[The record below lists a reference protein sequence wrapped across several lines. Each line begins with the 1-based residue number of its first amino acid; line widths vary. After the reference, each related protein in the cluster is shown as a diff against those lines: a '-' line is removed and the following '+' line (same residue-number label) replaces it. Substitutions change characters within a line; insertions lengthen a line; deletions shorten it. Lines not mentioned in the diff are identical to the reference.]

1 MAPADRSPTPE
12 EPSPCATT
20 AIPTPCRRGF
30 LDCWSASIWALSS
43 SCRFMGRS
51 GLSGQAVPTPLAG
64 GPLLVRGRS
73 VPWVLLVVCCVLRW
87 WFWCCF
93 YVFVVWFCC
102 CFYVCLFIVFIVF
115 VVVFC
120 VLFLWFVVGLL
131 FVFCVCVLFAAWSLL
146 VGVVRRW
153 PAGCCAGMAQW
164 RCGGPDLPACRIRL
178 GSRVVCVDRA
188 DANRS

>member
-1 MAPADRSPTPE
+1 MH
-12 EPSPCATT
+12 
-20 AIPTPCRRGF
+20 RGPDSGF
-30 LDCWSASIWALSS
+30 SGGAVQAAL
-43 SCRFMGRS
+43 
-51 GLSGQAVPTPLAG
+51 TG

-87 WFWCCF
+87 FLVLFCLVCCVVLLLFLCVFIHCF
-93 YVFVVWFCC
+93 YRFCC
-102 CFYVCLFIVFIVF
+102 C
-115 VVVFC
+115 FC
-120 VLFLWFVVGLL
+120 VLFLCFVVGLL

-153 PAGCCAGMAQW
+153 PADCCAGMAQW